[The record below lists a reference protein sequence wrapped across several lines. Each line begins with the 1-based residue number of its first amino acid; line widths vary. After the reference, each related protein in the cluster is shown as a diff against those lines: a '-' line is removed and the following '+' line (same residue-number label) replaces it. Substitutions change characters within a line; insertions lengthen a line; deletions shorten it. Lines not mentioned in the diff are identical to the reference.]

1 MTDRRRWF
9 RCLVASIVLAIL
21 ATATGAAQAQ
31 TDDVGMVKVAKGD
44 VHIARGGQK
53 IPAPVGTR
61 VRQGDV
67 LVTGANGSVGVAFLD
82 NSLLSTGPNSSLSID
97 RFAFDKTTHAGSFET
112 SLRQGTLAAVTGK
125 IAKQSP
131 DAMKVRTPAAVLG
144 ARGTEFLVRTAGAIK

>member
-1 MTDRRRWF
+1 MRNRRLSF
-9 RCLVASIVLAIL
+9 VAVMLALTAL
-21 ATATGAAQAQ
+21 AVAPDAAPAQ
-31 TDDVGMVKVAKGD
+31 VDDVGMVKVVKGD
-44 VHIARGGQK
+44 AHIERGGQK
-53 IPAPVGTR
+53 VPAMVGTR

-82 NSLLSTGPNSSLSID
+82 NSLLSTGPNSTLSID

-144 ARGTEFLVRTAGAIK
+144 ARGTEFIVRTAGAGR

>member
-1 MTDRRRWF
+1 MRNRRF
-9 RCLVASIVLAIL
+9 PFVAAVVALIALAVSPGV
-21 ATATGAAQAQ
+21 APAQV
-31 TDDVGMVKVAKGD
+31 DDVGMVKVVKGD
-44 VHIARGGQK
+44 VHIERGGQK
-53 IPAPVGTR
+53 VPAAVGTR

-82 NSLLSTGPNSSLSID
+82 NSLLSTGPNSTLSID

-144 ARGTEFLVRTAGAIK
+144 ARGTEFIARTAGASR

>member
-1 MTDRRRWF
+1 MSDRRRWP
-9 RCLVASIVLAIL
+9 RILLASLAL
-21 ATATGAAQAQ
+21 AALAVSAGAGAARA
-31 TDDVGMVKVAKGD
+31 DDVGMVKVAKGD
-44 VHIARGGQK
+44 VHIDRGGQK
-53 IPAPVGTR
+53 VPATVGTR

-144 ARGTEFLVRTAGAIK
+144 ARGTEFIVRTAGSTP

>member
-1 MTDRRRWF
+1 MNGRRR
-9 RCLVASIVLAIL
+9 RCRLFLAGVAV
-21 ATATGAAQAQ
+21 AALPCSAGIALAQ
-31 TDDVGMVKVAKGD
+31 TDDVGMVKIAKGD
-44 VHIARGGQK
+44 IHIARGGQK
-53 IPAPVGTR
+53 VPAAVGTR

-97 RFAFDKTTHAGSFET
+97 RYAFDKTTHAGSFET

-144 ARGTEFLVRTAGAIK
+144 ARGTEFLVRTAGPSR

>member
-1 MTDRRRWF
+1 MNDRRRWA
-9 RCLVASIVLAIL
+9 RLLLAVVALA
-21 ATATGAAQAQ
+21 AYAVSAGVAPAQ
-31 TDDVGMVKVAKGD
+31 TDDVGMVKVVKGD
-44 VHIARGGQK
+44 VHIERGGQK
-53 IPAPVGTR
+53 VPATVGTR

-67 LVTGANGSVGVAFLD
+67 LVTGTNGSVGIAFLD
-82 NSLLSTGPNSSLSID
+82 NSLLSTGPNSSLSVD

-144 ARGTEFLVRTAGAIK
+144 ARGTEFIVRTAGTSR